1 MMNQTPMSLVIRF
14 SKMGRR
20 GERKYRI
27 VVKEK
32 RSKRDGDPV
41 DTIGYYEKRVGVDI
55 IKKIDSKKL
64 SYWTEKGA
72 IISPAVKKI
81 I

>member
-1 MMNQTPMSLVIRF
+1 MSLVIRF
-14 SKMGRR
+14 SKIGRR

-32 RSKRDGDPV
+32 RSKRDGDSV
-41 DTIGYYEKRVGVDI
+41 DTIGYYEKRVGAAIV
-55 IKKIDSKKL
+55 KQIDAKKL

-72 IISPAVKKI
+72 IVSPAVKKI

>member
-1 MMNQTPMSLVIRF
+1 MSLVIRF
-14 SKMGRR
+14 SKVGRK

-41 DTIGYYEKRVGVDI
+41 DTIGYYEKRVGASIV
-55 IKKIDSKKL
+55 KTIDDKKL
-64 SYWTEKGA
+64 SYWTSKGA
-72 IISPAVKKI
+72 IISPAVKKALS
-81 I
+81 

>member
-1 MMNQTPMSLVIRF
+1 MGLIIRF
-14 SKMGRR
+14 SNVGKR

-32 RSKRDGDPV
+32 RSKRDGRPV
-41 DTIGYYEKRVGVDI
+41 DVVGYYEKKDKNTVV
-55 IKKIDSKKL
+55 KKIESDKL
-64 SYWTEKGA
+64 KYWLSKGA
-72 IISPAVKKI
+72 LPTDSVKKI